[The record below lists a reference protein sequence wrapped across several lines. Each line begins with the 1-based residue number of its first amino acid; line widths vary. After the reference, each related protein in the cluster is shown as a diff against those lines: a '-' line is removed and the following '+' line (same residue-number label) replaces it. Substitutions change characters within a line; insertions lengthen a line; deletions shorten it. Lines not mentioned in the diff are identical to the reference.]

1 MLEEMTM
8 RESTFTI
15 DRDDDG
21 GVAVMDPPRIELA
34 RDFGRDPNGKRP
46 DDFAAAAHQAIMRA
60 LSADSE
66 TFLAATRQTSGE

>member
-1 MLEEMTM
+1 M
-8 RESTFTI
+8 RESMFTI
-15 DRDDDG
+15 DRNDDG
-21 GVAVMDPPRIELA
+21 GVAVMDPPRIEFT
-34 RDFGRDPNGKRP
+34 REFGRETKRP

>member
-1 MLEEMTM
+1 M

-15 DRDDDG
+15 DRHEDG
-21 GVAVMDPPRIELA
+21 GVAVLSPPRIEFA
-34 RDFGRDPNGKRP
+34 REFGRETSGKRP

-66 TFLAATRQTSGE
+66 KFLAATRQTSGE